1 MRLNLT
7 EVTLDD
13 GRRAGEGTLSQV
25 LGDLEDLIDLGAGYI
40 VLDTNPDHPSLRRP
54 AKEDWA
60 MLETVAAALS
70 GD

>member
-7 EVTLDD
+7 DTALGH

-25 LGDLEDLIDLGAGYI
+25 LGDLEVLADLGAGYV
-40 VLDTNPDHPSLRRP
+40 VLDTNPDHPSQRRP

-60 MLETVAAALS
+60 MLETVATALS